1 MKTAFITGVSG
12 QDGSYLTDL
21 LLRKGYVVHGV
32 VRRSSNIDRPR
43 LDHITSDL
51 RMHDRQFFL
60 HYCDLEDTTNLRR
73 IILHAHPDEIYH
85 FAGQSH
91 VGLSFETPEST
102 CDFTAMGTL
111 RLLEIIRDLDP
122 SPRFLNMG
130 SSEIFGRP
138 AVSPQD
144 ETTPVA
150 PVSPYGVAKAFA
162 VQMTKVYRESF
173 HLFACSAI
181 CYNHESE
188 RRSPAFV
195 TRKIARAVAEIR
207 RFPEAK
213 LRLGRLDTT
222 RDWGY
227 APEYVEA
234 MWRIMQLN
242 EPTDVVLAT
251 GRPTSVAEF
260 LSYAFEHAGLDWK
273 AHVLTDDRLI
283 RPAEPLS
290 LVGDPSKAER
300 LLDWRAKTTA
310 RDLARLMV
318 DAELKGQAGMLA
330 EGDRLVTVVGE
341 DVGA

>member
-12 QDGSYLTDL
+12 QDGSFLSEL
-21 LLRKGYVVHGV
+21 LLSKGYRVHGV

-43 LDHITSDL
+43 LDHITADPETYN
-51 RMHDRQFFL
+51 RRFFL

-73 IILHAHPDEIYH
+73 IILRTRPDEIYH

-91 VGLSFETPEST
+91 VGVSFETPEST

-111 RLLEIIRDLDP
+111 RLLEIIRDLEP
-122 SPRFLNMG
+122 APKFLNMG

-138 AVSPQD
+138 SDWPQD
-144 ETTPVA
+144 ETTPMA

-173 HLFACSAI
+173 GLFACNAI

-195 TRKIARAVAEIR
+195 TRKITRAVAEIR
-207 RFPEAK
+207 RDPDFK
-213 LRLGRLDTT
+213 LHLGRLDTL

-234 MWRIMQLN
+234 MWRIMQLA
-242 EPTDVVLAT
+242 EPADVVLAT
-251 GRPTSVAEF
+251 GRPASVQDF
-260 LSYAFEHAGLDWK
+260 LSYAFEHAGLRWED
-273 AHVLTDDRLI
+273 HLVIDDRLI
-283 RPAEPLS
+283 RPAEPNH
-290 LVGDPSKAER
+290 LVGNPAKAER
-300 LLDWRAKTTA
+300 LLRWRAATTA
-310 RDLARLMV
+310 RELARLMV
-318 DAELKGQAGMLA
+318 DAELDDRAIAPDAEDRREPLARQEAGA
-330 EGDRLVTVVGE
+330 
-341 DVGA
+341 

>member
-12 QDGSYLTDL
+12 QDGSFLTEL
-21 LLRKGYVVHGV
+21 LLEKGYAVHGV

-43 LDHITSDL
+43 LDHITSDAEIYG
-51 RMHDRQFFL
+51 QKFFL

-73 IILHAHPDEIYH
+73 IILRVHPDEIYH

-111 RLLEIIRDLDP
+111 RLLEIIRDLEP
-122 SPRFLNMG
+122 APRFLNLG

-138 AVSPQD
+138 LNSPQD
-144 ETTPVA
+144 ETTPMS

-173 HLFACSAI
+173 GLFACNAI

-195 TRKIARAVAEIR
+195 TRKIVRAAAEILKDPR
-207 RFPEAK
+207 AK
-213 LRLGRLDTT
+213 LHLGRLDTE

-227 APEYVEA
+227 APEYVDA
-234 MWRIMQLN
+234 MWRILQLQQ
-242 EPTDVVLAT
+242 PDDVVLAT
-251 GRPTSVAEF
+251 GRLTSVQAF
-260 LSYAFEHAGLDWK
+260 LGYAFQHAGLDWRD
-273 AHVLTDDRLI
+273 HVVMDERLI
-283 RPAEPLS
+283 RPAEPHR
-290 LVGDPSKAER
+290 LVGDPAKAER
-300 LLDWRAKTTA
+300 LLGWRATTTA
-310 RDLARLMV
+310 VELARRMV
-318 DAELKGQAGMLA
+318 EAELRAQGIARRIVGRRA
-330 EGDRLVTVVGE
+330 ATATEGLR
-341 DVGA
+341 A